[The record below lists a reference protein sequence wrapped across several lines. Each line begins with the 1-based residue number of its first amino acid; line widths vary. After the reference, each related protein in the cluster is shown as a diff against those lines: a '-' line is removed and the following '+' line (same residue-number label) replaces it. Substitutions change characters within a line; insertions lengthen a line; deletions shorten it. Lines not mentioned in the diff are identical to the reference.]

1 MDFALRLYH
10 GKHAD
15 AATEVTEYPHLEIM
29 ATEDHER
36 ERLKVLADQL
46 RAFGHVPFSYREL
59 ESTTGELRGA
69 LLRVALHERQE
80 SEGDILARAPSAR
93 P

>member
-10 GKHAD
+10 GKHPGAPSE
-15 AATEVTEYPHLEIM
+15 ATAYPHLELL
-29 ATEDHER
+29 ATTDPER

-46 RAFGHVPFSYREL
+46 RAFGHVPFSYKEM

-69 LLRVALHERQE
+69 MLRVALHERQDAP
-80 SEGDILARAPSAR
+80 GDAGPSTHPGR